1 MKVGQNKGG
10 GRQKNFKDN
19 ASSSGKKP
27 RQRNEKKIYI
37 FHQQNIFQNK
47 LPE

>member
-19 ASSSGKKP
+19 ASF
-27 RQRNEKKIYI
+27 NEKKKPEGEAKKIIDIFYTNWIYSR
-37 FHQQNIFQNK
+37 
-47 LPE
+47 